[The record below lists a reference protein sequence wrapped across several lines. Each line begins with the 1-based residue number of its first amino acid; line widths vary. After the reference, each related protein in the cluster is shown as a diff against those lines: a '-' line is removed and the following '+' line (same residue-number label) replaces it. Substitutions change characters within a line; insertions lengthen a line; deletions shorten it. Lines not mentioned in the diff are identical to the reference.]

1 LEFHQSFWLTGL
13 SVEIQLS
20 RDFDVASNV
29 QNTEVV
35 FRGNLSKS
43 GLTCKETLD
52 ASVFQLSKSNPFYWI
67 FIDFNLSEITMPYFL
82 GIRMG

>member
-1 LEFHQSFWLTGL
+1 MLLLMCKILRL
-13 SVEIQLS
+13 SSEEIFQ
-20 RDFDVASNV
+20 
-29 QNTEVV
+29 
-35 FRGNLSKS
+35 KS
-43 GLTCKETLD
+43 GLTCKETLN